1 MKIEP
6 FGGIEFKSNEKEW
19 FGLVDNIAPNNKV
32 ELTISA
38 ENCNL
43 DISNKIESIKQF
55 TADYNFIMTCL
66 YKLVQQQYRNSKWEK
81 PLNEIT
87 EMYFL
92 TAVSL
97 KDDNKTWWLVLEPD
111 FKVESIYNYFIR
123 FTMVDREITW
133 TNLT

>member
-6 FGGIEFKSNEKEW
+6 FGSIEFKSNEKEW

-66 YKLVQQQYRNSKWEK
+66 YKLLQQQYRNSKWKK
-81 PLNEIT
+81 PLNEI
-87 EMYFL
+87 
-92 TAVSL
+92 
-97 KDDNKTWWLVLEPD
+97 
-111 FKVESIYNYFIR
+111 YN
-123 FTMVDREITW
+123 TPQ
-133 TNLT
+133 N